1 MKLGRLRTD
10 GILAAASLCTGLAA
24 AAFITIGQRRLG
36 SDRFAPLSAMWS
48 LWAVASA
55 SLTFGFQQRVIAL
68 GADRRSSRA
77 FLRSKGALASVGCGV
92 AVGISYVLT
101 AGYTF
106 FSWSPAFWCFVSV
119 GVVIG
124 SAGIGAARGAA
135 AVEERFGALSCVI
148 AGENLLRLMVFI
160 GLLSRSRSSIAG
172 GVALLSGF
180 LIVPVFLIGGPTER
194 RERRES
200 GVRPGDAHLLGLVLV
215 GVIGHLVTTG
225 IPVVLVA
232 FGKPA
237 ATASAVFLV
246 LTASRLPNLA
256 LQGLVPRLSSWAA
269 SAVGEGLAM
278 RVARTRRFICLGGLA
293 ATPFVYF
300 IMVTIGRGVVDSVLR
315 LDAGLPSHAYGI
327 IASMALLST
336 VATTATSILASE
348 AKTGAVFTTWS
359 SLLAPLAVAL
369 AAASVWWRG
378 LSVTEVLSS
387 FLTYHVVLVV
397 CLGLLRPASNGRIK

>member
-1 MKLGRLRTD
+1 M
-10 GILAAASLCTGLAA
+10 LAAASLCTGLAA

-36 SDRFAPLSAMWS
+36 SDGFAPLSAMWS

-77 FLRSKGALASVGCGV
+77 FLRSTGALAAVGCGG
-92 AVGISYVLT
+92 AVGVAYVLT
-101 AGYTF
+101 AGHTF
-106 FSWSPAFWCFVSV
+106 FSWSPAFWCLVSA

-148 AGENLLRLMVFI
+148 AGENLLRLMVFV
-160 GLLSRSRSSIAG
+160 GLLARYRSSIAG

-180 LIVPVFLIGGPTER
+180 LIAPVFLIGGPASR
-194 RERRES
+194 RERRVS
-200 GVRPGDAHLLGLVLV
+200 GARPRDAHLLGLVLV

-225 IPVVLVA
+225 IPVVFVA

-269 SAVGEGLAM
+269 SAVGEGHAI

-293 ATPFVYF
+293 AAPFVYF
-300 IMVTIGRGVVDSVLR
+300 SMLTIGRRVVDSVLR
-315 LDAGLPSHAYGI
+315 LDAGLSSQAYGI
-327 IASMALLST
+327 IASVALLST

-348 AKTGAVFTTWS
+348 AKTGPVFRTWFL
-359 SLLAPLAVAL
+359 LLAPLALAL
-369 AAASVWWRG
+369 AAERTWGRG
-378 LSVTEVLSS
+378 VGATEILTS
-387 FLTYHVVLVV
+387 FLIYHAVLVV
-397 CLGLLRPASNGRIK
+397 CLGMLRPASNG